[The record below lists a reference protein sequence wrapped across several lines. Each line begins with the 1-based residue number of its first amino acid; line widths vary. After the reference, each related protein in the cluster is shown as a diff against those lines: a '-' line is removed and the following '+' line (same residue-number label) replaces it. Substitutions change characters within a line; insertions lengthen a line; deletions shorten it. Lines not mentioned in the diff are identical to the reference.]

1 MNLPQLTQDNILIQK
16 IQQLAPQ
23 RKAEVADFVD
33 FLRNRDERQAA
44 ADRITANLAKLDA
57 LNLPP
62 LSDEEINEEI
72 AAVRATR
79 RAKQGGAS

>member
-33 FLRNRDERQAA
+33 FLRARDERQAA
-44 ADRITANLAKLDA
+44 ADRITANLAKL
-57 LNLPP
+57 
-62 LSDEEINEEI
+62 EINEEI
-72 AAVRATR
+72 AAVRTAR

>member
-1 MNLPQLTQDNILIQK
+1 MNLTQDKILIQK

-33 FLRNRDERQAA
+33 FLRTRDERQAA

-62 LSDEEINEEI
+62 LSDQEINEEI
-72 AAVRATR
+72 SAVRAAR
-79 RAKQGGAS
+79 RAKQGGNS

>member
-33 FLRNRDERQAA
+33 FLRTRDERQAA

-72 AAVRATR
+72 AAVRAAR

>member
-33 FLRNRDERQAA
+33 FLRTRDERQAA

-72 AAVRATR
+72 AAVRAAR
-79 RAKQGGAS
+79 RAKQGDVS